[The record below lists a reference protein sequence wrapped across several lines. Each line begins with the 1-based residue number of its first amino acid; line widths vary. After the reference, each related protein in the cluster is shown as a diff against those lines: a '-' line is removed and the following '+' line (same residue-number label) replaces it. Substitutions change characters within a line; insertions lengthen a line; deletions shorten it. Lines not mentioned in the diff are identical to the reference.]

1 MKWVLKTSS
10 IIVGT
15 ADGESVFRS
24 LEDCPPEIRRRLRET
39 MPGPDACTITIT
51 NRETLEAI
59 RRRTG
64 GHVQTTRSVAPP
76 PKPHWQA
83 LELPRWQILAGGLLL
98 TVAGLTGLL
107 LWAMHSR

>member
-1 MKWVLKTSS
+1 MKWVFKTSS

-15 ADGESVFRS
+15 AEGESVFRS
-24 LEDCPPEIRRRLRET
+24 LEDCPPEIQRRLRET
-39 MPGPDACTITIT
+39 LPGPDACTITIT

-59 RRRTG
+59 RRRTDA
-64 GHVQTTRSVAPP
+64 HSRTARSVAPA
-76 PKPHWQA
+76 PKPRWQA

-98 TVAGLTGLL
+98 TVAALTGLL